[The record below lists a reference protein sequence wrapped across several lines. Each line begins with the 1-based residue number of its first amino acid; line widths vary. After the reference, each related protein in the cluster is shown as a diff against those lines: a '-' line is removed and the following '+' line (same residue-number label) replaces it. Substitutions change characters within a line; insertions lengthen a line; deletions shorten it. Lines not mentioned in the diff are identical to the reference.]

1 MAAVVEGWSHLSWT
15 RCRAR
20 RGKSPVPRP
29 GILTATAEERWVSH
43 QNTQQFGG
51 AQRSPFAAP
60 LRAAKANPEV
70 AGLSGASARPYGRR
84 ATRSIST
91 SAPTASAVTPT
102 VVRAG
107 S

>member
-1 MAAVVEGWSHLSWT
+1 MAAVVERWSHLSWRGLGT
-15 RCRAR
+15 GRKRAL
-20 RGKSPVPRP
+20 P
-29 GILTATAEERWVSH
+29 GPLDLTATADERWVS
-43 QNTQQFGG
+43 QPNTQQFGG
-51 AQRSPFAAP
+51 AQRSPFAAQ
-60 LRAAKANPEV
+60 LWVAKANPGA
-70 AGLSGASARPYGRR
+70 AGLPGASARPYGRR